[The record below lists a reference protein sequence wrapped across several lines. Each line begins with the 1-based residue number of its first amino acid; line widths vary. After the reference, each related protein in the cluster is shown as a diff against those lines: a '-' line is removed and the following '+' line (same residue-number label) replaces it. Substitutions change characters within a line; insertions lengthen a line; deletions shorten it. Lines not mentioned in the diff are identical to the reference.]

1 MTGTLIDNLTKDIA
15 LAAQTKLAALND
27 AVEFTEKDAA
37 DYRIVSTL
45 DKLKTA
51 LGSPELKA
59 ILADAHKGGMAGG
72 KLMGLSKGILE
83 GAKGTY
89 RGIKSSDPGL
99 LNRLKGGLKGGVR
112 EGGRAAVK
120 GFANG
125 YTGGATSSILSD
137 FLMGTTRAQKV
148 KNLFKS
154 VNSPIKNYSR
164 GFISDDPVTLA
175 GNSLFNINGGGAI
188 NDMDKHFLRKM
199 YETNNPYNEIITL

>member
-1 MTGTLIDNLTKDIA
+1 MADTLIDNLTKDIA

-27 AVEFTEKDAA
+27 VVEFTEKDAA

-72 KLMGLSKGILE
+72 KLMGLSKGLVQ

-89 RGIKSSDPGL
+89 RGIKSSDPGF
-99 LNRLKGGLKGGVR
+99 LNRLKGGLRGGVS
-112 EGGRAAVK
+112 EGSRGAIK

-125 YTGGATSSILSD
+125 YTGGAAASVLSD
-137 FLMGTTRAQKV
+137 FLMGTPNTQKV
-148 KNLFKS
+148 KNLFKD
-154 VNSPIKNYSR
+154 VNSPIKNYSKR
-164 GFISDDPVTLA
+164 FISNDPAALA
-175 GNSLFNINGGGAI
+175 GSSLLNVSGGEAL
-188 NDMDKHFLRKM
+188 NDMDKHYLRKI
-199 YETNNPYNEIITL
+199 YEANKPHNEFITL